1 MDNRHL
7 CVGCTAFFPVAV
19 PGALF
24 SCGDGHAAQG
34 DGEVAGSAIETG
46 MFCRMRLTVLKPVRW
61 PICARISPSVR
72 LDPEILR
79 GVRCCFVCCLAL
91 VSCVG
96 LALAASPSQA
106 SMLCTDSGGDTSR
119 EQGDH
124 GNWGGMTPRYITP
137 DPALMYKA
145 GPQFGV
151 SGVND
156 DLVAATRQALKEMV
170 EWLTLHQGFTPYEAL
185 VLCSCAADFKSE
197 SPVSSAPVSSALPTV
212 AFCSVTAPV
221 DIQASSAVLCQPLRS
236 ALRPLLDKLRSAA

>member
-1 MDNRHL
+1 
-7 CVGCTAFFPVAV
+7 
-19 PGALF
+19 
-24 SCGDGHAAQG
+24 
-34 DGEVAGSAIETG
+34 
-46 MFCRMRLTVLKPVRW
+46 
-61 PICARISPSVR
+61 
-72 LDPEILR
+72 
-79 GVRCCFVCCLAL
+79 
-91 VSCVG
+91 
-96 LALAASPSQA
+96 
-106 SMLCTDSGGDTSR
+106 
-119 EQGDH
+119 
-124 GNWGGMTPRYITP
+124 MTPRYITP

-197 SPVSSAPVSSALPTV
+197 SSQVSRALPAV

-236 ALRPLLDKLRSAA
+236 AL